1 MTGEISGTSV
11 VVTTNHAATALS
23 RADPAAR
30 AAYEEHPRRNPR

>member
-1 MTGEISGTSV
+1 MSRQISGMSV
-11 VVTTNHAATALS
+11 VVTTNHAATVLS